1 METNKVFELVEYLY
15 SERRE
20 LATYKRVIDKVRRLR
35 NEVYSLKPKSPLSDD
50 TLYNRKQKELD
61 EYVACSKIHEF
72 SEKHRN
78 KISELG
84 FTLNSIKTTELGYT
98 LRWHSYRQE
107 FKNVID
113 NWADNATDKDGARK
127 QLTECKRQYNELQT
141 EEVKFVLDWID
152 GEFFYV
158 LNDEL
163 KETFDR
169 HLGKKYNDL
178 SSDLKPY
185 LERYDAD
192 VIESIIDYK
201 RLPQGTE
208 KPIWKRQADAHRF
221 SKHFNIDTKDMNKM
235 FLFRDSKGNLKDNLR
250 PNSESKSSNSEFSNV
265 LSKYN

>member
-35 NEVYSLKPKSPLSDD
+35 NEVDSLKPKSPLSDD

-61 EYVACSKIHEF
+61 EYVACSKVDKF
-72 SEKHRN
+72 TDNHRN

-98 LRWHSYRQE
+98 IRWRSYRQE

-113 NWADNATDKDGARK
+113 NWADNATDKVEARK
-127 QLTECKRQYNELQT
+127 QLAECKRQYNELQT
-141 EEVKFVLDWID
+141 EEVQFVLDWIG

-178 SSDLKPY
+178 SSDLKPF
-185 LERYDAD
+185 LEHFDAD

-201 RLPQGTE
+201 RLPQGAE

-250 PNSESKSSNSEFSNV
+250 PNSESKSSNSEFSDV

>member
-1 METNKVFELVEYLY
+1 METNKVFQLVEYLY
-15 SERRE
+15 NERSN
-20 LATYKRVIDKVRRLR
+20 LATYKKVAEKVRRLR

-169 HLGKKYNDL
+169 HLDKKYKYL
-178 SSDLKPY
+178 STELVPF

-192 VIESIIDYK
+192 VIEGIIDYK
-201 RLPQGTE
+201 RLPQGAE
-208 KPIWKRQADAHRF
+208 KPIWKRQADAHVF
-221 SKHFNIDTKDMNKM
+221 SKYFNIDIKEMNKM
-235 FLFRDSKGNLKDNLR
+235 FLYRNGKGDVIEKLGYNTK
-250 PNSESKSSNSEFSNV
+250 SKSPEFSNV